1 MSKLRAHRRKQT
13 MSPQK
18 IEKFW
23 GGEVEEGRRW
33 SVQIVK
39 AESLPS
45 VAEVTAVAI
54 VARLNDKI
62 LFIRNKRGWD
72 IPGGHVEK
80 GDETIEQAARRELLE
95 EACVQGREFRLVG
108 YLVSDLYLDK
118 ETYIPILLTEVTAL
132 RKFDPRHET
141 EKRRLM
147 TLEECKEF
155 YYGNPLLIE
164 ELLRVALGK
173 E

>member
-1 MSKLRAHRRKQT
+1 
-13 MSPQK
+13 MSPQE

-23 GGEVEEGRRW
+23 GGEIEEGRKW
-33 SVQIVK
+33 FVQIVK
-39 AESLPS
+39 AESLPPD
-45 VAEVTAVAI
+45 AQVTAVAI
-54 VARLNDKI
+54 VACLNDKI

-80 GDETIEQAARRELLE
+80 GDETIEQTARRELLE
-95 EACVQGREFRLVG
+95 ETCAEGKEFRLVG

-118 ETYIPILLTEVTAL
+118 ETYIPILLTKVSAL
-132 RKFDPRHET
+132 HKFSPRHET

-147 TLEECKEF
+147 TPEECKKF

-164 ELLRVALGK
+164 ELLRVAL
-173 E
+173 EERIMRFP